1 LRQIVTEL
9 EQKIVD
15 IINKDSSPGDSR
27 VPERHLPRYETG
39 SDGLDRILGGGFISG
54 STYIIQ
60 GPPGAGKTILANQFC
75 FRNAAC
81 GRSSLYISLLAES
94 HHRMIEFMQGFDFFD
109 AALISKRMSYISAF
123 NSLQQGGLEG
133 LLRLIK
139 DEIRRQDATAVVL
152 DGVFAARDIAESEH
166 AYRRFIHELQ
176 GITNSQNCAMMLLTH
191 QNHASTSPEYTM
203 VDGWISLQ
211 DDLEGFVAYRT
222 LQVCKQR
229 GSNFLGGKH
238 AFRIADAGLLVFP
251 RLESTLNRVPGSDSG
266 TGRLRSGIPGIDIML
281 AGGLP
286 ACSATLVMGPTGSG
300 KTTMGLQ
307 FLTYAT
313 PQEPALLL
321 SFYETPTRLS
331 LKAKN
336 IGIDFDA
343 MIENGALEIMW
354 YPPTEIIVDEVA
366 HELLQRVQRKGI
378 KRLFVDGVVALR
390 DCLMPHARLPGL
402 LNALNKRLRE
412 LGATTV
418 YSSEIRQV
426 FMPDKLPSDEISAMI
441 DNLLMLSYSEQGDLL
456 QRRISVLKLR
466 DSTFDAHA
474 HEIYIGEGGLTF
486 GPDPRLWQGN
496 HAST

>member
-1 LRQIVTEL
+1 VR
-9 EQKIVD
+9 
-15 IINKDSSPGDSR
+15 IIDKGGLPRVGEDR

-39 SDGLDRILGGGFISG
+39 SEGLDRILGGGFISG

-75 FRNAAC
+75 FHSAARGRN
-81 GRSSLYISLLAES
+81 SLYISLLAES
-94 HHRMIEFMQGFDFFD
+94 HDRMMAFMQGFDFFD
-109 AALISKRMSYISAF
+109 VSLVSKNMSYVSAF
-123 NSLQQGGLEG
+123 NSLQQGGLDG

-139 DEIRRQDATAVVL
+139 EEVRRLKATAVVL
-152 DGVFAARDIAESEH
+152 DGVFAARDIADSEH

-191 QNHASTSPEYTM
+191 QNHQVTSPEYTM
-203 VDGWISLQ
+203 VDGWISLHE
-211 DDLEGFVAYRT
+211 DLEGFVAYRT

-251 RLESTLNRVPGSDSG
+251 RLESTLNRLPGNDES
-266 TGRLRSGIPGIDIML
+266 TGRIRSGIPGIDAML

-286 ACSATLVMGPTGSG
+286 ACSSTLVMGPTGSG

-307 FLTYAT
+307 FLADAT

-336 IGIDFDA
+336 IGIDFEK
-343 MIENGALEIMW
+343 MIETGALEIMW

-366 HELLQRVQRKGI
+366 HDLLQHVQRKGI
-378 KRLFVDGVVALR
+378 KRIFVDGVVALR
-390 DCLMPHARLPGL
+390 DNLIPHARLPGL

-418 YSSEIRQV
+418 YSSEVRQV
-426 FMPDKLPSDEISAMI
+426 FRPDKLPSDEISAMI
-441 DNLLMLSYSEQGDLL
+441 DNLLVLSYSEQGDLL
-456 QRRISVLKLR
+456 QRRITVLKLR

-474 HEIYIGEGGLTF
+474 HEIYIGQDGLTF
-486 GPDPRLWQGN
+486 GPDPRLWQGK
-496 HAST
+496 HASA

>member
-1 LRQIVTEL
+1 MTAIDYNNSKR
-9 EQKIVD
+9 D
-15 IINKDSSPGDSR
+15 DRRDDHSGDGR
-27 VPERHLPRYETG
+27 VPERQLPRYETG
-39 SDGLDRILGGGFISG
+39 SEGLDLILGGGFISG
-54 STYIIQ
+54 SIYIIQ

-75 FRNAAC
+75 FQNAAC

-94 HHRMIEFMQGFDFFD
+94 HHRMMAFMQGFDFFD
-109 AALISKRMSYISAF
+109 ASLVSKRMSYISAF

-139 DEIRRQDATAVVL
+139 EEVRRLGATSVVL
-152 DGVFAARDIAESEH
+152 DGVFAVRDVAESEH
-166 AYRRFIHELQ
+166 AYRRFVHELQ

-191 QNHASTSPEYTM
+191 QNHQSTSAEYTM
-203 VDGWISLQ
+203 VDGWISLHE
-211 DDLEGFVAYRT
+211 DLEGFVAYRT

-238 AFRIADAGLLVFP
+238 AFRIADAGMLVFP
-251 RLESTLNRVPGSDSG
+251 RLESSLPRVPAGDEG
-266 TGRLRSGIPGIDIML
+266 GGRLRSGIPGIDMML

-286 ACSATLVMGPTGSG
+286 ARSSTLVMGPTGSG

-307 FLTYAT
+307 FLANAT

-321 SFYETPTRLS
+321 SFYETPARLR

-343 MIENGALEIMW
+343 MIESSALEIMW

-366 HELLQRVQRKGI
+366 HELLRRVRGRQV
-378 KRLFVDGVVALR
+378 KRVFVDGVVAMR
-390 DCLMPHARLPGL
+390 DCLIPHARLPGF
-402 LNALNKRLRE
+402 LNALNKRLHV

-418 YSSEIRQV
+418 YSSEVRQV

-441 DNLLMLSYSEQGDLL
+441 DNLLVLSYSEQGDLL
-456 QRRISVLKLR
+456 QRRIAVLKLR

-486 GPDPRLWQGN
+486 GPDPRLWQGS
-496 HAST
+496 HAGT